1 MCMKYFFVGAIGLS
15 MLLSACEKKETI
27 SLPYEGDKIVVNTLI
42 QPDSVVYIRVTRSV
56 PSSVYNDAGYKDI
69 PGAMVTLTAGD
80 GSVWPLQTQ
89 VIKGLSYYVSG
100 QKAILG
106 QQYKVAVSAP
116 GLQAVTGTDTLPPAP
131 LAYNAGAQRNSSRV
145 QFTLKDH
152 PNSTDYYRVRIY
164 MKDSIS
170 GQGTFLFFGL
180 DPAFNN
186 NLADFLSK
194 GSYNSLI
201 MNDERFNG
209 KQVTFV
215 LQTDAPIMDAGE
227 MTVEVSA
234 LTYSTYRYFNTL
246 LAQQEAGNVTVGSP
260 VRVFS
265 NITNGYGIVGGINT
279 RKMVFKI
286 Q

>member
-1 MCMKYFFVGAIGLS
+1 MCMKYFFVGATGLAL
-15 MLLSACEKKETI
+15 LLSACEKREEI

-56 PSSVYNDAGYKDI
+56 PSSVYDDAGYKDI
-69 PGAMVTLTAGD
+69 PGAAVTLTAGD

-89 VIKGLSYYVSG
+89 VIKGLSYYVSDR
-100 QKAILG
+100 KAVLG
-106 QQYKVAVSAP
+106 QQYKVAVTAP

-131 LAYNAGAQRNSSRV
+131 LAYNAGAQRSSSRV

-152 PNSTDYYRVRIY
+152 SASADYYRVRIY
-164 MKDSIS
+164 MTNATT
-170 GQGTFLFFGL
+170 GQGAFLLFRL

-186 NLADFLSK
+186 SLADFFSK
-194 GSYNSLI
+194 GNYNSLI

-215 LQTDAPIMDAGE
+215 LQTAEPIMNAGE
-227 MTVEVSA
+227 ITVEVSA
-234 LTYSTYRYFNTL
+234 LTYGTYQYFNTL
-246 LAQQEAGNVTVGSP
+246 LAQRESGNVITGSP

-265 NITNGYGIVGGINT
+265 NVTNGYGIVGGINT
-279 RKMVFKI
+279 RKMVFRI
-286 Q
+286 E

>member
-1 MCMKYFFVGAIGLS
+1 MKYFFVGAIGLA
-15 MLLSACEKKETI
+15 MLLSACEKREEI

-42 QPDSVVYIRVTRSV
+42 QPDSVVYIRVTCSV
-56 PSSVYNDAGYKDI
+56 PSSVYDDAGYKDI
-69 PGAMVTLTAGD
+69 PGAAVTLTTGD
-80 GSVWPLQTQ
+80 ESWPLQAQ
-89 VIKGLSYYVSG
+89 VIKGLSYYVSDR
-100 QKAILG
+100 KAVLG
-106 QQYKVAVSAP
+106 QQYKVAVTAP
-116 GLQAVTGTDTLPPAP
+116 GLQAVTGTDTLPSAP
-131 LAYNAGAQRNSSRV
+131 LAYNAGAQRGSSRV

-152 PNSTDYYRVRIY
+152 PASADYYRVRIY
-164 MKDSIS
+164 MTDTAK
-170 GQGTFLFFGL
+170 GQGTFLLFRL

-186 NLADFLSK
+186 SLADFFSK
-194 GSYNSLI
+194 GNYNSLI

-215 LQTDAPIMDAGE
+215 LQTAGPIMNAGE

-234 LTYSTYRYFNTL
+234 LTYGTYQYFNTL
-246 LAQQEAGNVTVGSP
+246 LAQQESGNVITGSP